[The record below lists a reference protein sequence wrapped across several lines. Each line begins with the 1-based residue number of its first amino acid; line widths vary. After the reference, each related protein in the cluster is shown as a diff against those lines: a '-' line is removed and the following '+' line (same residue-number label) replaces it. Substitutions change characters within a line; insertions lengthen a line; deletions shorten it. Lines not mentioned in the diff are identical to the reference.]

1 MEEKLLEH
9 FANAIALRVV
19 EKLKE
24 GSKEQHQKVVDRYL
38 TTNDVCRILHVS
50 KSKLYRHQKL
60 GYVKPVKYVGRTPL
74 YDENTI
80 QEYLNVFAC

>member
-38 TTNDVCRILHVS
+38 LTLS
-50 KSKLYRHQKL
+50 LRH
-60 GYVKPVKYVGRTPL
+60 P
-74 YDENTI
+74 
-80 QEYLNVFAC
+80 F